1 MGKRRDARER
11 AIQLLF
17 QLDMNPQDVDSTL
30 RGFWHDSGASNETI
44 EFAESLV
51 RGVMQNLSEID
62 LMIQKNTTNWDIS
75 RIGKVEKCV
84 LRLAFYELLYRTD
97 IPPVVSINEA
107 IEIAKLYGG
116 GEASGKFIN
125 GILDNIRRDLHR
137 PARTAGKSPSEA
149 NATDPEPEQT
159 EDDQPQVN

>member
-17 QLDMNPQDVDSTL
+17 QLDMNPQAVDSTL

-159 EDDQPQVN
+159 EDDQQQVN

>member
-1 MGKRRDARER
+1 MGRRREARER

-30 RGFWHDSGASNETI
+30 RGFWHDTKASGGAM

-51 RGVMQNLSEID
+51 HGVMEHLADID
-62 LMIQKNTTNWDIS
+62 ALIQKHTTNWDIS

-107 IEIAKLYGG
+107 IEIAKQYGS
-116 GEASGKFIN
+116 GEESGKFIN
-125 GILDNIRRDLHR
+125 GILDNIRKDLHR
-137 PARTAGKSPSEA
+137 PARTAAVLSP
-149 NATDPEPEQT
+149 DPQPPRAEPPGNG
-159 EDDQPQVN
+159 QPQDN